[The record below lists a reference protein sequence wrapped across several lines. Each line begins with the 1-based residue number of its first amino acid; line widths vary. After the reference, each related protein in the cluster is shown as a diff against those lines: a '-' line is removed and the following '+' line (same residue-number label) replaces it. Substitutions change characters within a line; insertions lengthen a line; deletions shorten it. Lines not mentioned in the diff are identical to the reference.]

1 MINSRAKQA
10 CDHCKAQ
17 KVRCD
22 SVGGEDCSQCIDRNI
37 DCVRS
42 PPLKRG
48 RKPKACTEAS
58 GEGAKVSG
66 LVPLENFYFNSFS
79 SISQKY
85 LSKRIQCFN
94 AILPFYPFFRFKL
107 DRTCCRKRSDSF
119 SHFVAALAVEVW
131 NTFHQEHFA
140 WPDVKDQA
148 LVLSYIEHALVIAY
162 GKLI

>member
-1 MINSRAKQA
+1 MMNSRSKQA

-22 SVGGEDCSQCIDRNI
+22 SIAGEDCSQCLDRNI

-48 RKPKACTEAS
+48 RKPKALTEGSSEAS
-58 GEGAKVSG
+58 KVSG

-85 LSKRIQCFN
+85 LTKRIQCFTM
-94 AILPFYPFFRFKL
+94 ILPFYPFFKFKL
-107 DRTCCRKRSDSF
+107 DGTMTREC
-119 SHFVAALAVEVW
+119 H
-131 NTFHQEHFA
+131 
-140 WPDVKDQA
+140 
-148 LVLSYIEHALVIAY
+148 
-162 GKLI
+162 